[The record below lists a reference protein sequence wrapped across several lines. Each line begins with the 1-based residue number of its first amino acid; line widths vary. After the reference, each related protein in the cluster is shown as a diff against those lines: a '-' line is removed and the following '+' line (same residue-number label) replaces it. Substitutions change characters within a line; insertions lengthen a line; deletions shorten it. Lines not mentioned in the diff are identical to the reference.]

1 MWTYSLP
8 NFFGQ
13 FLRDWP
19 YFDVCFGN
27 TWLFR
32 FAANK
37 NCLELAYENPRY
49 NCISNGPT
57 TEVEHQQRPVIYTK
71 QTFELQYSSDEK
83 LKKNWFWLDLSSIAN
98 HSLSLGAT
106 LKLNCTLCFTDVV
119 HILSY
124 HRFCGLHRSRICC
137 LHRKLSCS
145 SFLLRALLLNGAARS
160 KDYYW
165 AEMLSL
171 LALTYFL
178 HFQECLQR
186 VKTSLRFIMR
196 PLISP
201 WDYQKMKKALIT
213 ILPSPLLPR
222 YSWGSWP

>member
-37 NCLELAYENPRY
+37 NCLELAYEIRDTIVSLMGRPLRSSINRDLSY
-49 NCISNGPT
+49 IQSKLSNFNT
-57 TEVEHQQRPVIYTK
+57 VQMK
-71 QTFELQYSSDEK
+71 NWEK
-83 LKKNWFWLDLSSIAN
+83 KWFWLDLSSIAN